1 MNDWDQIRNYL
12 QRKVSA
18 DSFDNWLKGTACVGQ
33 EGDTL
38 YVSVPDRE
46 TRLWLETEY
55 SSLIA
60 AGILELGLRLRR
72 VSYET
77 AGPRAPQ
84 PMAPPPQDMG
94 SGDAPHAAGLLR
106 RDHAFAYQRR
116 VSGGRHACPR
126 R

>member
-18 DSFDNWLKGTACVGQ
+18 DSYDNWLKGTACVGQ

-55 SSLIA
+55 SQPDRGRNSWSWGWAAA
-60 AGILELGLRLRR
+60 AGELRDRESAARAGDGAAAGRATG
-72 VSYET
+72 T
-77 AGPRAPQ
+77 ATPR
-84 PMAPPPQDMG
+84 PPP
-94 SGDAPHAAGLLR
+94 A
-106 RDHAFAYQRR
+106 
-116 VSGGRHACPR
+116 
-126 R
+126 